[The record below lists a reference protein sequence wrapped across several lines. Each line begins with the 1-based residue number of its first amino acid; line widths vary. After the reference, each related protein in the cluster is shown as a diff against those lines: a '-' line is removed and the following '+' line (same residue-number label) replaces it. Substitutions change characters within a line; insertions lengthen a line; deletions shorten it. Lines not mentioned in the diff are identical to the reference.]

1 MASITSRS
9 TISPSVSASPVS
21 ASSAVPS
28 ASTMPTSIKSTKDG
42 DPPTVRFTNTQDLF
56 DVIDSTTGDFLTV
69 TNVSLDQFTEIERE
83 RDTGRRTGQKKRYR
97 KFRFRRYNAN
107 SQILIITIP
116 TDLHEALHLGI
127 YERYR
132 DQLVRNGREGGWK
145 SIGSATLRA
154 GDHPGGDGGEGDSTG
169 GPRPERVGAG
179 NWPTLVIEA
188 GHSETLPELQKDMRW
203 WFQASNHA
211 VKIVLLAK
219 FDDEEHHI
227 LLEKWEEE
235 ISSPQGAITRSRD
248 AAISQ
253 QNGVLNPVNRQSIT
267 ITRDETTNPVS
278 YNVTRGALVLGFR
291 LLFLRNPGPQ
301 EGDFVL
307 SIQDLQLYAENVW
320 AELPRSD

>member
-1 MASITSRS
+1 MLHMSE
-9 TISPSVSASPVS
+9 
-21 ASSAVPS
+21 
-28 ASTMPTSIKSTKDG
+28 STKDG

-69 TNVSLDQFTEIERE
+69 TN
-83 RDTGRRTGQKKRYR
+83 TGRRSGQKKRYR

-116 TDLHEALHLGI
+116 TDLHEALHLGL

-132 DQLVRNGREGGWK
+132 DQLVRNGREGSWK
-145 SIGSATLRA
+145 SIGSATFRA
-154 GDHPGGDGGEGDSTG
+154 EQGHPGGDSGEGDSTG

-179 NWPTLVIEA
+179 NWPTLVMES
-188 GHSETLPELQKDMRW
+188 GHSETLPELHKDMRW
-203 WFQASNHA
+203 WFQASNHE
-211 VKIVLLAK
+211 VKIVILVN
-219 FDDEEHHI
+219 FDDQQHHI

-235 ISSPQGAITRSRD
+235 ISITRSR
-248 AAISQ
+248 AVAILL
-253 QNGVLNPVNRQSIT
+253 QNGVLNPVKRQSIT